1 MKILATTIQKS
12 LKFLSKQADDI
23 ARYGKNN
30 IERVNVTDEMLDTF
44 TPFRRLSQ
52 KPCTLSDPKYF
63 IAKFEGEMGQD
74 FLPLNWSRLSEAQKV
89 DYIVRDRYSKLVSHK
104 IMNEIKSEP
113 IEHGFALNPKGDIVH
128 YSGGN
133 STHTSIRVP
142 ENGIS
147 IHNHPGSERMLDIG
161 EIELLQQYKP
171 TSLNSVPQGGEDLM
185 EGFKL
190 GERAGYVVDSLG
202 NKFVVEPT
210 TENLRKG
217 VLERMQHIGHLTGQ
231 MNKADMGF
239 LEILNNKATEQ
250 AKLID
255 NISENAMKYAKLK
268 GTSQYS
274 EEKLLQYRIELAEAK
289 YNQRYPNLSWRED
302 VLTEAGNIFGFRFKR
317 V

>member
-12 LKFLSKQADDI
+12 VKFLSKQADDI

-52 KPCTLSDPKYF
+52 KPCTLSDPKHF

-74 FLPLNWSRLSEAQKV
+74 FLPLNWSKLSEAQKV

-104 IMNEIKSEP
+104 IMNQIKHEP

-133 STHTSIRVP
+133 TTHTSVRVP

-147 IHNHPGSERMLDIG
+147 IHNHPGSERMLDID
-161 EIELLQQYKP
+161 EIALLQKCRP
-171 TSLNSVPQGGEDLM
+171 TSLHSVPQGGEDLM
-185 EGFKL
+185 QTFCT
-190 GERAGYVVDSLG
+190 GERASYVVDSLG
-202 NKFVVEPT
+202 NKFVLEPST
-210 TENLRKG
+210 KVLQMNEYDRIVSIDEFVGGLNQGDIKAQAIQSLRK
-217 VLERMQHIGHLTGQ
+217 
-231 MNKADMGF
+231 N
-239 LEILNNKATEQ
+239 EQ
-250 AKLID
+250 LKLID
-255 NISENAMKYAKLK
+255 NIYEEAMKYSELK
-268 GTSQYS
+268 GTPQYND
-274 EEKLLQYRIELAEAK
+274 ERWLQYRVDFTEAK
-289 YNQRYPNLSWRED
+289 YNERYPDLSWREEL
-302 VLTEAGNIFGFRFKR
+302 LTEAGDIFGFRFKR